1 MSNSDGTT
9 YFDDFV
15 SHFRGVADENSD
27 RLAIS
32 FLSDRGEPDP
42 TRSLTFGELDTL
54 SDAVARRL
62 HSDYEVGERA
72 LLLFAPGHEFL
83 YAFLGCLYAQFI
95 AVPAPVP
102 TDAKGMERLGKI
114 VRDSEI
120 SVLLTTDALLP
131 TITTWL
137 ADSGLD
143 EVRSVVA
150 VDTVDVPD
158 VPKPPLS
165 VPTADTVAFLQYTS
179 GSTTDPKG
187 VVVTHRNLLAN
198 QREIHLVTRATP
210 NDVAA
215 GWLPHFHDMGLIGQ
229 LLHPLYVG
237 FPGHYMSPVTFL
249 KRPMLWL
256 ETLSRF
262 SGTMTV
268 APNFAFEMCTR
279 RVTDDAVAGLDLS
292 HVRII
297 LNGSEPVHPQTLVD
311 FCERFAPADLDP
323 KSVYPCYGL
332 AEATLL
338 VSGVRGTG
346 FTVFDADSEALEGN
360 EVRAATKHGSTR
372 PLVGSGVVGESD
384 VAIVDPV
391 SLQRLEPGRIGEIW
405 VRGDSVAQ
413 GYWKNEE
420 ATSATFGLSLADE
433 FGYMRTGDLGCFI
446 GGELFVTGRLKDVI
460 IVNGKN
466 HYPHD
471 LEQTA
476 KSAHPAVE
484 LGLTAAFGMGE
495 FPERVVL
502 VQEFR
507 EDELGDLQ
515 AADLKPILHD
525 TIRRAHGLALS
536 EIVLVDRKVVSRTT
550 SGKIR
555 RAEMRDHFRDG
566 RLEDRGVV
574 PIAAPAVR

>member
-1 MSNSDGTT
+1 MQNSEGAV

-15 SHFRGVADENSD
+15 SHFRGIVAENSD

-32 FLSDRGEPDP
+32 FLSDRGEPAAER
-42 TRSLTFGELDTL
+42 TLTFGELDTQ
-54 SDAVARRL
+54 SAAVAGYLREA
-62 HSDYEVGERA
+62 HGVGERA

-83 YAFLGCLYAQFI
+83 YSFIGCLFAQVI

-114 VRDSEI
+114 VRDSDI
-120 SVLLTTDALLP
+120 GVLLTTEALRP
-131 TITTWL
+131 AITTWL
-137 ADSGLD
+137 TESGLD

-150 VDTVDVPD
+150 VDSIDISTAPSS
-158 VPKPPLS
+158 PFEA
-165 VPTADTVAFLQYTS
+165 PTPDTVAFLQYTS

-187 VVVTHRNLLAN
+187 VVITHRNLMTN
-198 QREIHLVTRATP
+198 QREIHLVTEATQ

-237 FPGHYMSPVTFL
+237 FPGHYLSPVAFL

-262 SGTMTV
+262 GGTMTV

-279 RVTDDAVAGLDLS
+279 RATEDNTAGLDLA

-311 FCERFAPADLDP
+311 FCERFAPSGLDA
-323 KSVYPCYGL
+323 KAVYPCYGL

-346 FTVFDADSEALEGN
+346 FTVFDADADALEDN
-360 EVRAATKHGSTR
+360 RVSAATENGPVR
-372 PLVGSGVVGESD
+372 PLVGSGVVGVSE
-384 VAIVDPV
+384 VAIVAPA
-391 SLQRLEPGRIGEIW
+391 SLERLQNGRIGEIW
-405 VRGDSVAQ
+405 VRGETVAQ
-413 GYWKNEE
+413 GYWRNEA
-420 ATSATFGLSLADE
+420 ATAETFDLGLSGDK
-433 FGYMRTGDLGCFI
+433 GYMRTGDLGCFV
-446 GGELFVTGRLKDVI
+446 GDELFVTGRLKDVI

-495 FPERVVL
+495 FPERVIL
-502 VQEFR
+502 VQEFSA
-507 EDELGDLQ
+507 DALGEMD
-515 AADLKPILHD
+515 AADLKPLLHEA
-525 TIRRAHGLALS
+525 IRRSHGLVVS

-566 RLEDRGVV
+566 RLEDRG
-574 PIAAPAVR
+574 AALTGASASQ